1 MVLKRGFSVHVLQ
14 LYTQTDNLILII
26 KCFVIIT
33 VVYYSNAIIHAY
45 FLMLL
50 TVFFSI
56 FINDVCYYS
65 RIYGIFVY
73 NTYGVVDIQSLLKCV
88 INVSSV
94 PLSL

>member
-50 TVFFSI
+50 TVFFLFLSMTFVTIHVFMVFLSI
-56 FINDVCYYS
+56 IHTV
-65 RIYGIFVY
+65 
-73 NTYGVVDIQSLLKCV
+73 LLTF
-88 INVSSV
+88 SPYLSV
-94 PLSL
+94 